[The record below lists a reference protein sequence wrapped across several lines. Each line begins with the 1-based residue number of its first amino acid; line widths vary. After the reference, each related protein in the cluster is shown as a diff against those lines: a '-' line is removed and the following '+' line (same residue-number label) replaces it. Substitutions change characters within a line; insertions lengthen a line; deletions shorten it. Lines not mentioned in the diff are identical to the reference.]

1 MRQKLFRRLGAL
13 LVAFLM
19 ILPVLAVPIVAE
31 NAETGQQAS
40 GFAVYQ
46 FENLKTIGE
55 NLSGQIQ
62 YLGDSGV
69 AAYPYRCSVDLMPD
83 TWYYLR
89 YSGAATQHNHT
100 PVYML
105 YHGSKLTFSPD
116 SVAYTE
122 FILYT
127 GKQSGACR
135 LEIYSPDALSTCIAD
150 HALYRVSSFDAV
162 YDVRY
167 TSFAQDHSNLFP
179 EIDLSKY
186 QGVTGDFIELL
197 TVYENI
203 TIAEDYTWDG
213 QVYLYLFN
221 PSGKQIT
228 GGTLTCPDD
237 DGKNS
242 SFSLIPVVTMEDVS
256 TEDWRFM
263 KLEVTGH
270 WWHQYKKNDD
280 GSLNIHNRQRRIT
293 DLTLKFEDGS
303 SKTFPYNGSFVIED
317 KQTGDKVT
325 AKSVKGNFESKI
337 NLEINYTYYRT
348 DTSPKG
354 AHYHNQVDSIYF
366 NVPNYLKES
375 YGKLT
380 DVKLSYQR
388 ARTQP
393 IIATDNQALY
403 EALLANIGVNVP
415 TFDNTKPT
423 LYHFDSQ
430 VNNQLIYDF
439 TYNKNLNAPAGSHT
453 SLTSKQK
460 CDKLWFAFLVD
471 NVHAGPREMGSTVP
485 REKVLDWLYS
495 YTKKFPDI
503 APVQGAS
510 GSISSHFFSEVDEVA
525 TINVAS
531 LDLKADSYKKN
542 HFFFSEW
549 AEYGFRYAIG
559 GTSTDLDLN
568 LSEKIVAIEADW
580 QLAGNSDKLYYA
592 KRDESAMQNCYNKSK
607 ANDSTMYLVRF
618 NVSQYREVPL
628 QAELNGKWY
637 DPNNSQPAYM
647 AEEDVY
653 LNLHVLELTYENE
666 LGVKTA
672 IPVTS
677 NHIDCV
683 ADITTEKTP
692 EQIDKQAGEELAA
705 KIGRFWDGILDKF
718 KEIGKILAL
727 IFGIVAVV
735 LIAVF
740 VVPVASPIFKAIF
753 NTIGSFFRWIGE
765 TFKGAS
771 AKRKQ
776 RRSGRK

>member
-1 MRQKLFRRLGAL
+1 MRQKLFRRLLAL
-13 LVAFLM
+13 TVAFLM
-19 ILPVLAVPIVAE
+19 LLPVLAMPIVAE
-31 NAETGQQAS
+31 DAETGQQAS

-69 AAYPYRCSVDLMPD
+69 AAYPYLCSVDLMPD

-89 YSGAATQHNHT
+89 YSGAATQTNHT
-100 PVYML
+100 PIYML

-167 TSFAQDHSNLFP
+167 TSFAQDHDNLFP

-270 WWHQYKKNDD
+270 WWHQYEKNQD
-280 GSLNIHNRQRRIT
+280 GSVNIHTRRRQIT

-317 KQTGDKVT
+317 KQTDDKVT

-354 AHYHNQVDSIYF
+354 AYYHNQVDSIYF
-366 NVPNYLKES
+366 NVPKYLEES

-380 DVKLSYQR
+380 DVKLSYQK
-388 ARTQP
+388 ARTSP
-393 IIATDNQALY
+393 MFVTDNAGIYNALKGNLMKD
-403 EALLANIGVNVP
+403 A
-415 TFDNTKPT
+415 T
-423 LYHFDSQ
+423 
-430 VNNQLIYDF
+430 
-439 TYNKNLNAPAGSHT
+439 TYNSSIPELWWVQIMGGGTTTLGLSYNVDL
-453 SLTSKQK
+453 SKSNVK
-460 CDKLWFAFLVD
+460 SNRVISPMRSVFYAKD
-471 NVHAGPREMGSTVP
+471 VHAGVRAADSSVSRDELNAWMYQYV
-485 REKVLDWLYS
+485 KLY
-495 YTKKFPDI
+495 PDTNYL
-503 APVQGAS
+503 QGAK
-510 GSISSHFFSEVDEVA
+510 GQIPSHFFSSYDDVTTVNVA
-525 TINVAS
+525 T
-531 LDLKADSYKKN
+531 LGLKAESFATN
-542 HFFFSEW
+542 HSFFDKFLN
-549 AEYGFRYAIG
+549 YGLSYAING
-559 GTSTDLDLN
+559 SPSDYDLDL
-568 LSEKIVAIEADW
+568 SQAIVKIEAAH
-580 QLAGNSDKLYYA
+580 QIVGKSDVLYFA
-592 KRDESAMQNCYNKSK
+592 ESDESNLRNCLAK
-607 ANDSTMYLVRF
+607 ADASDQSMYLVRF
-618 NVSQYREVPL
+618 NVSQYYQRDL
-628 QAELNGKWY
+628 AARFNGKSY
-637 DPNNSQPAYM
+637 NDGDESVAYV
-647 AEEDVY
+647 AEQDIY
-653 LNLHVLELTYENE
+653 LNLHVLELTYKNE
-666 LGVKTA
+666 SGVKTTV
-672 IPVTS
+672 PVTS
-677 NHIDCV
+677 NHIDCI
-683 ADITTEKTP
+683 ADLTAEKPP
-692 EQIDKQAGEELAA
+692 EKVNDDA
-705 KIGRFWDGILDKF
+705 KDDLL
-718 KEIGKILAL
+718 GKIKDQFARFGKIFAL
-727 IFGIVAVV
+727 ILGIVAVV

-740 VVPVASPIFKAIF
+740 VVPVVSPIFKAIF

-765 TFKGAS
+765 KFKGAS